1 LTGEDRTPPARGGD
15 VPEPGRRARRKKRY
29 QHPILRALRISIGT
43 LLIVASPA
51 AVLIPGLM
59 GWVMVLLGL
68 SLLSTEW
75 RFARK
80 VVLSMR
86 LRIRAWR
93 RSWRRS

>member
-1 LTGEDRTPPARGGD
+1 MSGEDRPAPVTEGG
-15 VPEPGRRARRKKRY
+15 PALARRKRHHRRSR
-29 QHPILRALRISIGT
+29 HPVIRALRISIGT
-43 LLIVASPA
+43 ILILVSPA
-51 AVLIPGLM
+51 SVVIPGLM

-75 RFARK
+75 RPARK
-80 VVLSMR
+80 AMLSMR